1 MSRFTEWNER
11 RRRRADARYGLPPRG
26 SFTMPNAQIIPIGE
40 PVTEIPHVL
49 LCGPGCPCQLPDPT
63 PPPTL
68 CPTCS
73 SDDPRSVGDEGLPD
87 IDAPIMCDND
97 FHRLA
102 AAVQPPDPKGTK

>member
-1 MSRFTEWNER
+1 M
-11 RRRRADARYGLPPRG
+11 
-26 SFTMPNAQIIPIGE
+26 
-40 PVTEIPHVL
+40 PVTMEDYFDDDDFDIADMIHYDRM
-49 LCGPGCPCQLPDPT
+49 CS